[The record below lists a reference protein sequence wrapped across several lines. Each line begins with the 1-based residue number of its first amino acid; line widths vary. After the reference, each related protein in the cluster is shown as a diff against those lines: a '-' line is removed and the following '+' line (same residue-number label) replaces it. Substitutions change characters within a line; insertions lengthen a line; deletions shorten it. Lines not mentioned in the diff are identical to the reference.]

1 MDQREEKTKMMD
13 FLSNFNAESI
23 DTQPIYDRMER
34 GNDKLRVLFEIQNKE
49 NAKAIYDMIGVHKQ
63 NLLPQSQQFMQIY
76 YLLPEKKFEEYA
88 DVAAEKY
95 YADEAQ
101 KRQEDEAKRKAEKEA
116 RDAANNNNGG
126 NGGGNKRG
134 NNKGGRGPKRGGFN
148 DDVSGIKFGNQP
160 PKFTSTRS
168 KEFPQTTQA

>member
-1 MDQREEKTKMMD
+1 MKMMD

-49 NAKAIYDMIGVHKQ
+49 NAKAIYDMIGVHRQ

-95 YADEAQ
+95 YAEEAQ

-116 RDAANNNNGG
+116 N
-126 NGGGNKRG
+126 GGNKRG
-134 NNKGGRGPKRGGFN
+134 NKGGRGNKRGFN

-160 PKFTSTRS
+160 PKFTSTKS
-168 KEFPQTTQA
+168 KEFPQTNQAATADANNEDNATSSQ